1 MARSSIAVA
10 FVGSGGSGAMTAGA
24 VFLRAAARAG
34 YYGMMTELF
43 GAQVRGGESAALVQ
57 ISTGPI
63 HAQPDRYDVFVALD
77 WDKVEQFASE
87 IPLDETSVII
97 ADPKAGPVPP
107 GVAKSKARVVAL
119 SMSDQSSSRLESA
132 LHGRRVNMFVAGAV
146 SAMIGLLEVDVQA
159 AIETTFRERD
169 PVTATNIKNAVAG
182 TVVAASLPMNVELDP
197 PVAARRWL
205 ISGNQA
211 VALGA
216 LRAGVRFVGCYPITP
231 ATDLVEWLAPH
242 LRDLGGQLVL
252 AEDEL
257 AAINMTLGASF
268 GGTPAMTVTAGP
280 GFSLMI
286 ESVGLA
292 VAAEVP
298 IVLVDVMRAVRLPA
312 SPQRRSRA
320 TSTSQCMARMG
331 MLRALSWLRCR
342 WPTASIQRNMRS
354 ILPKNGNRR

>member
-1 MARSSIAVA
+1 
-10 FVGSGGSGAMTAGA
+10 MTAGA